1 MAIHDSELLNILNQV
16 KFPCAMLDGDA
27 FAANTLMHRSD
38 KSHNVSSTYN
48 GPLFPD
54 YLGHQLT
61 MRFMHEH
68 ARKPSNIS
76 DFGTNM
82 QLPIR

>member
-1 MAIHDSELLNILNQV
+1 MS
-16 KFPCAMLDGDA
+16 DGDA
-27 FAANTLMHRSD
+27 FAAKMLMHRSD
-38 KSHNVSSTYN
+38 KTHNVSSAYYGT
-48 GPLFPD
+48 LFPD

-68 ARKPSNIS
+68 ARKPSKIL

-82 QLPIR
+82 QLPIRQFTHLMLVDIFCFPWQ